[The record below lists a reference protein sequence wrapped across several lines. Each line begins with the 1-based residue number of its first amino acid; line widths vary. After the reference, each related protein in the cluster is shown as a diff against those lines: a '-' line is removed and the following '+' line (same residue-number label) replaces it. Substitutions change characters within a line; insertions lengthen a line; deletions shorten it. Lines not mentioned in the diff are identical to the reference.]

1 MARQHILVVDDDPKS
16 LQVLEISLKKA
27 GFLVTTAQNGLD
39 ALEKVQTSTPELII
53 SDVKMPRMNGY
64 QFCKRVKDDPNLK
77 AIPFIFLSSQ
87 RSLEDK
93 MKGLELG
100 VDDYLTK
107 PIYIKEL
114 LMRVH
119 LLLQKKEKESIE
131 QVGAQQKFAG
141 DLADMGVVDLLQTL
155 EIGRKTGVLYLST
168 PDGRSGLLYFQDGK
182 IIDALQGAVKG
193 ERAVYRML
201 AWADGNF
208 RIDFKPINR
217 EAKIENSTQAL
228 IMEGMRRLDEWERL
242 AEQLPPLDSVLIID
256 ASELMQQY
264 PEKFPQKAGQMLQL
278 FDGKRTILQ
287 AVDESGLDDLPAL
300 NIISK
305 LYFQGL
311 LKPLEGQGAGA
322 GPAPAAVAF
331 TSAPVMPQ
339 APAPVPA
346 SAAPSAQDEGD
357 VSSTFGSLGSAVAEI
372 FGDSPATKDPG
383 MSSRDLLVQSG
394 SASPAEAPPP
404 APAAK
409 PASGNGSPGYTL
421 ADLAAGRLPSQVS
434 AASRKP
440 ASAPAFAPVPSKQAS
455 APEDISSMRAA
466 ASKKSPESDVI
477 RGRPRPNLA
486 WILGGAGGLAVAS
499 LLVYAVVSGRL
510 GRVFGGPPDLA
521 PYEEAL
527 ASDSREKLEAA
538 LGRMFRES
546 SSTQAG
552 GALISV
558 KVRALLRL
566 GRIEGGAEE
575 RLAGASA
582 LLSGVPQT
590 ELAEPAAQLA
600 WAEYEVARGEFAEA
614 RKRLAPL
621 LESASAQVS
630 GRAHYVAGLS
640 ALGEEKNTAKAAGHF
655 EAAQRALPQD
665 AGVKAALA
673 EALVRSASY
682 QEARQAA
689 EASLALSSGASLAH
703 KARARACSALADL
716 SCAAEGWRKAR
727 DLVPADADAVLG
739 EAVFLWQDK
748 KDAEAAGRALRAIV
762 ENAAWK
768 DRGALRARAY
778 FLLGE
783 IAVAAG
789 RVDDAR
795 AAYESVRAI
804 DPDYPGLASRL
815 LPPAA
820 PPPVA
825 AAPTAE
831 KTAVRRN
838 ALVEG
843 RAALGRGQ
851 FRQAIA
857 FLEEAAKENSRDAQL
872 LADLGTAYLQVDE
885 SKKAQGV
892 FEKALALNPDDV
904 TALRWLGQIYSS
916 AGRKADAEAMF
927 SRFLKLAPGHP
938 DALLVKAL
946 LRRLQ

>member
-53 SDVKMPRMNGY
+53 SDVKMPKMNGY

-168 PDGRSGLLYFQDGK
+168 PNGRSGLLYFQDGK
-182 IIDALQGAVKG
+182 IIDALQGAIKG

-217 EAKIENSTQAL
+217 EVKIDSSTQAL

-242 AEQLPPLDSVLIID
+242 AEQLPPLDSVLILD
-256 ASELMQQY
+256 AGELMRQY

-311 LKPLEGQGAGA
+311 LKPLESQAGGGAA
-322 GPAPAAVAF
+322 AAHVAIAFTSPPAPAA
-331 TSAPVMPQ
+331 
-339 APAPVPA
+339 PAAA
-346 SAAPSAQDEGD
+346 SAAPAPAGEDDSG
-357 VSSTFGSLGSAVAEI
+357 TFGSLGAAVAEI
-372 FGDSPATKDPG
+372 FGDSPTARDPG
-383 MSSRDLLVQSG
+383 MSSKDLLVQSG
-394 SASPAEAPPP
+394 TASPAAVETP
-404 APAAK
+404 APASK
-409 PASGNGSPGYTL
+409 SGPRNGSPGYTL
-421 ADLAAGRLPSQVS
+421 ADLAAGRLPSQMT
-434 AASRKP
+434 ASRKQKP
-440 ASAPAFAPVPSKQAS
+440 PGVPAPAPPGPKAAPAPENFPPGAASAAMKSTEIEVLSGGK
-455 APEDISSMRAA
+455 RAW
-466 ASKKSPESDVI
+466 V
-477 RGRPRPNLA
+477 A
-486 WILGGAGGLAVAS
+486 WIAGGAAGLAVAG
-499 LLVYAVVSGRL
+499 LLAFSVLSGRL
-510 GRVFGGPPDLA
+510 GKIFGGAPDLA
-521 PYEEAL
+521 PYEAAL
-527 ASDSREKLEAA
+527 ASDSREKLEEA
-538 LGRMFRES
+538 LGRIFRETS
-546 SSTQAG
+546 SAQAG

-558 KVRALLRL
+558 KARALLRL
-566 GRIEGGAEE
+566 GRIEGGAED
-575 RLAGASA
+575 RLASAAA
-582 LLSGVPQT
+582 LLGSVP
-590 ELAEPAAQLA
+590 EAEQADPAVQLA
-600 WAEYEVARGEFAEA
+600 RAEYEVARGEFAA
-614 RKRLAPL
+614 ANKRLGPL
-621 LESASAQVS
+621 LASASAEVA
-630 GRAHYVAGLS
+630 GRAAYVAGLA
-640 ALGEEKNTAKAAGHF
+640 ALREGKNMAGATGHF
-655 EAAQRALPQD
+655 EAAQRALPKD

-673 EALVRSASY
+673 ETLLRAATY

-689 EASLALSSGASLAH
+689 EAALSLSAGASLAH

-716 SCAAEGWRKAR
+716 SCAAESWAKAR
-727 DLVPADADAVLG
+727 ELVPGDADAALG
-739 EAVFLWQDK
+739 EAAFLWQDK
-748 KDAEAAGRALRAIV
+748 KDSEAAGRALQAVV

-768 DRGALRARAY
+768 DHRPILARAY

-783 IAVAAG
+783 IASAAG
-789 RVDDAR
+789 KAAEAR
-795 AAYESVRAI
+795 AEYEKVRDL
-804 DPDYPGLASRL
+804 DPGYPGLSSRL
-815 LPPAA
+815 LPP
-820 PPPVA
+820 PA
-825 AAPTAE
+825 AADSPA
-831 KTAVRRN
+831 KSVVRRN
-838 ALVEG
+838 ALSEG

-851 FRQAIA
+851 FRQAVTL
-857 FLEEAAKENSRDAQL
+857 LEEANKENPGDTRI

-885 SKKAQGV
+885 SKKAQGA
-892 FEKALALNPDDV
+892 FEKALSLNPDNV

-916 AGRKADAEAMF
+916 IGRKADAEAMF
-927 SRFLKLAPGHP
+927 SRFLKLAPGDP
-938 DALLVKAL
+938 DAPLVRAL